1 MIPISKINSARSLD
15 PNIIYLCAGYHK
27 CWLWV
32 LDILS
37 TCRILNKNKY
47 TRMFR
52 EKHILISIIFF
63 CVIKVIASYKGGLC
77 GQITYHSRTV
87 FESRRG
93 HIWRVFHL
101 WIRFITFGGH
111 SAHLPYQVHKSG
123 CKTSIIIITALCAC
137 MSD

>member
-1 MIPISKINSARSLD
+1 MIPISKINSAWSLD

-27 CWLWV
+27 CWFRV

-37 TCRILNKNKY
+37 TCGVLNKNKY

-52 EKHILISIIFF
+52 VKHILISIIYIF
-63 CVIKVIASYKGGLC
+63 CVIKVTASYR
-77 GQITYHSRTV
+77 GQITITHAV

-101 WIRFITFGGH
+101 WLCFITFGGR

-123 CKTSIIIITALCAC
+123 CKTPIIIITALCAC